1 MAITRLNNSAVSAV
15 SSLPNLASLPSAI
28 DVGKVGQ
35 VVSSTLTSHPS
46 TTSTSFT
53 NTGLT
58 ATITPS
64 STSSKILILV
74 NTGGGISD
82 GGYRVMFRL
91 DGTVGTSVGNA
102 GNNAVQTSGATGDR
116 GADSYT
122 YQSVSF
128 SFLDSP
134 NTTSAKTYNVQFLT
148 TNGNA
153 TVYMNRSHSQDENTN
168 SSISTITLTEIL
180 A

>member
-1 MAITRLNNSAVSAV
+1 MSLIKLNNNSIATGF
-15 SSLPNLASLPSAI
+15 
-28 DVGKVGQ
+28 GKVGQ

-64 STSSKILILV
+64 STSSKILITV

-102 GNNAVQTSGATGDR
+102 GGNAVQTSGATGDR

-134 NTTSAKTYNVQFLT
+134 NTTSAKTYNVQFMT
-148 TNGNA
+148 TNSNA
-153 TVYMNRSHSQDENTN
+153 TVYMNRTHSQDSNTN
-168 SSISTITLTEIL
+168 SSISTITLREIL